1 MFNQKCIVMAKE
13 RNGAFVPPKGKP
25 TGNGRET
32 HQLKDAFAVT
42 DPETEKEI
50 AAKYT
55 KDGADELADG
65 VHVRHV
71 NRNLH
76 KGEDMDGN
84 DSNNG

>member
-1 MFNQKCIVMAKE
+1 MAKD

-32 HQLKDAFAVT
+32 HHLKDAFAVT
-42 DPETEKEI
+42 DPETEQEI

-76 KGEDMDGN
+76 KGEDLDDNG
-84 DSNNG
+84 SNNG